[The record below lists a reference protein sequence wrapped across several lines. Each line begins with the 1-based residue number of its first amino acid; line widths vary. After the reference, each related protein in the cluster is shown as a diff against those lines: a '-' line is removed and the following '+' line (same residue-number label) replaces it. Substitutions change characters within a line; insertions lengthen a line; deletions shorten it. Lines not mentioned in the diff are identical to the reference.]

1 MVQNSTEDNSGKM
14 LETQEPPVSQ
24 VEAVD
29 HDQLY
34 TIDPE
39 EEKKVVRKLD
49 CVIMPLMAVVYF
61 FQCESKIRQD
71 PPQVSNIPR

>member
-1 MVQNSTEDNSGKM
+1 MAHNSTEDHTGKM
-14 LETQEPPVSQ
+14 LETQEPPVHQ

-39 EEKKVVRKLD
+39 EERKVVRKLD

-61 FQCESKIRQD
+61 FQCESKFRQY
-71 PPQVSNIPR
+71 PLQVSNIPR